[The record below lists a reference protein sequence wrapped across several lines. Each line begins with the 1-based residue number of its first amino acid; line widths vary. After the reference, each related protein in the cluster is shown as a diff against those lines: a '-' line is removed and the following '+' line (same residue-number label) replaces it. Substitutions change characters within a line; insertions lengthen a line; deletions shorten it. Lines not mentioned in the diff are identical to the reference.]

1 MKRRQNSGRM
11 FVIRQWKKF
20 VLQMGIGLC
29 LCSAK
34 PIDGFAA
41 PPMDDG
47 FQRVGQREDMP
58 NILPDARKNTEWG
71 MEPDANG
78 WEEEFT
84 DTDSRRGIL
93 AVRGE
98 VFQGFG
104 GQVLLVVREMEGSR
118 KTVISMTGEGGYIAN
133 QELRPGTY
141 QVVSVEADSDGRKFD
156 CHVEAEELVVDRDRV
171 TMCRFFI
178 NPGSVYQVT
187 YETEGEIQRME
198 NRDKEVGTE
207 PALGTAEGQVNKQGE
222 RERNLT
228 EGYSVL
234 EEQSGIPIA
243 FVAAVFGT
251 VISLYSVVRIIRRHQ
266 N

>member
-1 MKRRQNSGRM
+1 MKRRQNSEGI

-29 LCSAK
+29 ICSAK

-41 PPMDDG
+41 PPMDDR
-47 FQRVGQREDMP
+47 FQRVEQREDMP
-58 NILPDARKNTEWG
+58 KILPDAGKSTGWE
-71 MEPDANG
+71 MEPEADG

-104 GQVLLVVREMEGSR
+104 GQVQLVVKEVEGGRE
-118 KTVISMTGEGGYIAN
+118 TVISLHREGGYIAN
-133 QELRPGTY
+133 QELRPGRY

-156 CHVEAEELVVDRDRV
+156 SHVEAEELVVDTDRV
-171 TMCRFFI
+171 TMCQFFV

-187 YETEGEIQRME
+187 YETEGERQGME
-198 NRDKEVGTE
+198 NGDKEVGRE
-207 PALGTAEGQVNKQGE
+207 PALEKMEKQVNKQGE
-222 RERNLT
+222 KESDLT
-228 EGYSVL
+228 EGSSSL
-234 EEQSGIPIA
+234 EEQSGMPIA
-243 FVAAVFGT
+243 FMAAVFGT
-251 VISLYSVVRIIRRHQ
+251 VISLYGAVWMIRKHR